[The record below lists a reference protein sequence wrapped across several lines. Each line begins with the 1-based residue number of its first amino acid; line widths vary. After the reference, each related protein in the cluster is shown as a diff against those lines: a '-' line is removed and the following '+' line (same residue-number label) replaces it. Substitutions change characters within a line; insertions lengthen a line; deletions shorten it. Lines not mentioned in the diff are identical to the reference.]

1 MPEGTVRPR
10 RGPAPLFP
18 VQAHRRKK
26 RRTACRRPG
35 ARQSH
40 AGNRHPASDRSSIS
54 KNSSS
59 SEAGK
64 LTGARRYA
72 LPSSATKSPR
82 IKFFQG
88 PGSNS
93 GKHRLLALHEAGG
106 SISASSRIERFPLR
120 AAVNSLHP
128 SLSGKRFRFC
138 SKRRWLDG
146 HYRGVTLLHTIV
158 DKLPDRYPLTLGAWT
173 CAGWSGETS
182 GGSGRRKA

>member
-1 MPEGTVRPR
+1 MLTYCGRGSRRVMMPEGTVRPR

-106 SISASSRIERFPLR
+106 IDLGWLAGQALPASSGRQFAAPFPLR
-120 AAVNSLHP
+120 
-128 SLSGKRFRFC
+128 K
-138 SKRRWLDG
+138 
-146 HYRGVTLLHTIV
+146 TISV
-158 DKLPDRYPLTLGAWT
+158 LQQAPLA
-173 CAGWSGETS
+173 
-182 GGSGRRKA
+182 